1 MDGNRRPPYSELTST
16 ALRPLVSNHPTV
28 CDENRFS
35 EFVLE
40 PEGGNTFQLFR
51 ILRRRAFFL
60 VAIAASAGLIGYL
73 TSLPQTPIYRARTS
87 LEIAGM
93 NWPGVVAGGEPWP
106 ASDNTPDDT
115 YLQTQIKVFQSE
127 SMAERVVAKLKLEN
141 RPELLEATGIIS
153 KLRERYGGSASP
165 ESNSH
170 DRALRQVIA
179 NLKVR
184 PAGQTRVIEILYDC
198 PDPQLAADVANVVVD
213 EYILRFLELRGS
225 TNQSTTEWLTAQLE
239 ELRGKLERSQLD
251 LQAYAREAGL
261 IIFTSDKQSIAE
273 NSLKQLKDDL
283 SKAALERIAKQSE
296 NEIASA
302 YPYESLPEVL
312 ENPVLQEYRIKM
324 GGLQRELAGLSAS
337 FTPTHYKVRHVQAEI
352 AELQALMTTERDNIL
367 KRIANGF
374 ASARRREALLT
385 DAYTQETKHFSEL
398 AERGIRY
405 EMLKH
410 EADTN
415 RQLFDSMLQ
424 KVKEARIT
432 SALRASNIR
441 MLDRAK
447 PPVRPYA
454 PDKRASTAIGLLAG
468 LSLGMLFVIARERS
482 DRSMK
487 SPGDIAMQLGVKE
500 LGTIPM
506 ARIDPEVGRARRRIL
521 PKGSMGWSK
530 DLEHLPP
537 IPELVT
543 LQRQSSVMA
552 ECFRAVLAS
561 ILFNHRK
568 GEHPHVIVITSPGSF
583 EGKTVTASNLAIAL
597 AEIHQRVVLIDA
609 DMRRTRLHEVFNV
622 PNTWGLSNL
631 LSGHNPIGSC
641 PIEALTR
648 ESEIPGLHLV
658 PSGPSVLNTS
668 SLLYSI
674 RMTSLLQRLRQDFDM
689 ILIDTPPMMQF
700 PDARVLGQLADGVV
714 LVVRA
719 GQTTCDRALAAR
731 RRLSEDM
738 IPIIGAILNDWDPSS
753 GVPPST
759 YHPYE
764 PNPYE
769 LKI

>member
-1 MDGNRRPPYSELTST
+1 MGSIRRPLYSESTST
-16 ALRPLVSNHPTV
+16 ALRPLALNHSAFY
-28 CDENRFS
+28 DEKRDS

-40 PEGGNTFQLFR
+40 PEGGSIFQHFR
-51 ILRRRAFFL
+51 VLRRRAFLL
-60 VAIAASAGLIGYL
+60 VAMAASAGLIGYL
-73 TSLPQTPIYRARTS
+73 ISLPQTPLYRARTS
-87 LEIAGM
+87 LEIAGT
-93 NWPGVVAGGEPWP
+93 NWPGVVTGSEQGP
-106 ASDNTPDDT
+106 TPDSGLDDT
-115 YLQTQIKVFQSE
+115 YLQTQIKVLQSE
-127 SMAERVVAKLKLEN
+127 SMAERVVAKLKLED
-141 RPELLEATGIIS
+141 RSELLGATGIVS
-153 KLRERYGGSASP
+153 KMRERYGPPLP
-165 ESNSH
+165 ETNPH
-170 DRALRQVIA
+170 DRALRQVVD

-198 PDPQLAADVANVVVD
+198 SNPQLAASVANAVVD
-213 EYILRFLELRGS
+213 EYIVRFLELRGS
-225 TNQSTTEWLTAQLE
+225 SNQSTTEWLTAQLE

-261 IIFTSDKQSIAE
+261 IIFTPDRPSLAE
-273 NSLKQLKDDL
+273 DSLKRLKDDL
-283 SKAALERIAKQSE
+283 SRAALERIAKQSE
-296 NEIASA
+296 NEVANS

-324 GGLQRELAGLSAS
+324 GVLQRELAGLSAS
-337 FTPTHYKVRHVQAEI
+337 FTPTHYKVRRVEAEI
-352 AELQALMTTERDNIL
+352 AELQTLMTTERDNIL
-367 KRIANGF
+367 KRITNGF
-374 ASARRREALLT
+374 ASARRRETLLT
-385 DAYTQETKHFSEL
+385 DEYSQETKRFSEL

-424 KVKEARIT
+424 KVKEARIA

-454 PDKRASTAIGLLAG
+454 PDKQASTAIGLLAG
-468 LSLGMLFVIARERS
+468 LSFGMLFVISRDRS
-482 DRSMK
+482 DRTLK
-487 SPGDIAMQLGVKE
+487 SPGDIAMQLGIRE
-500 LGTIPM
+500 LGAIPS
-506 ARIDPEVGRARRRIL
+506 ARVDPEVGRARRRVRQKMSIGL
-521 PKGSMGWSK
+521 SSA
-530 DLEHLPP
+530 LVHSQP

-568 GEHPHVIVITSPGSF
+568 GQHPRVIVITSPGPS

-597 AEIHQRVVLIDA
+597 AEIRQRVVLIDA
-609 DMRRTRLHEVFNV
+609 DMRRTRLPAVFNV
-622 PNTWGLSNL
+622 PNTWGLSNI
-631 LSGHNPIGSC
+631 LSDQNHIQNC

-668 SLLYSI
+668 RLLYSA
-674 RMTSLLQRLRQDFDM
+674 RLKSLLQRLRQDFDIIM
-689 ILIDTPPMMQF
+689 IDTPPMIQF
-700 PDARVLGQLADGVV
+700 PDVRVLGQLADGVV
-714 LVVRA
+714 MVVRA
-719 GQTTCDRALAAR
+719 GQTTSDRALTAR

-738 IPIIGAILNDWDPSS
+738 IPIIGAILNDWDPST
-753 GVPPST
+753 GVPLST

-764 PNPYE
+764 PKTYD
-769 LKI
+769 LQI

>member
-1 MDGNRRPPYSELTST
+1 MGSVRRSPYSESTST
-16 ALRPLVSNHPTV
+16 ALRPLVSSHSV
-28 CDENRFS
+28 FWDENRPS
-35 EFVLE
+35 EFILE
-40 PEGGNTFQLFR
+40 PEGGSVFQPFR
-51 ILRRRAFFL
+51 VLRRRAFLL
-60 VAIAASAGLIGYL
+60 VAMAAAAGLIGYL
-73 TSLPQTPIYRARTS
+73 ISLPQTPVYRARTS
-87 LEIAGM
+87 LEIAGT
-93 NWPGVVAGGEPWP
+93 NWPGVVTGNEQGP
-106 ASDNTPDDT
+106 APDSGLDDT
-115 YLQTQIKVFQSE
+115 YLQTQIKVLQSE

-141 RPELLEATGIIS
+141 RPELLGATGIIS
-153 KLRERYGGSASP
+153 KMRERYGPPLP
-165 ESNSH
+165 EINPH
-170 DRALRQVIA
+170 DRALRQVIE

-198 PDPQLAADVANVVVD
+198 PDPQLAAAVANMVVD
-213 EYILRFLELRGS
+213 EYIVRFLELRGS
-225 TNQSTTEWLTAQLE
+225 SNQSTTEWLTAQLE

-261 IIFTSDKQSIAE
+261 IIFTSDRPSIAE
-273 NSLKQLKDDL
+273 DSLKRLKDDL
-283 SKAALERIAKQSE
+283 SRAALERIAKQSE
-296 NEIASA
+296 NEIASS

-324 GGLQRELAGLSAS
+324 GGLQRELASLSAS
-337 FTPTHYKVRHVQAEI
+337 FTPTHYKVRRVQAEI
-352 AELQALMTTERDNIL
+352 TELQALMTTERDNIL
-367 KRIANGF
+367 KRITNGF
-374 ASARRREALLT
+374 ASASRRETLLT
-385 DAYTQETKHFSEL
+385 DAYTQETKRFSEL

-424 KVKEARIT
+424 KVKEARIA

-454 PDKRASTAIGLLAG
+454 PNKQASTAIGLLAG
-468 LSLGMLFVIARERS
+468 LSFGMLFVISRERS
-482 DRSMK
+482 DRTVK
-487 SPGDIAMQLGVKE
+487 SPGDIAVQLGVKE
-500 LGTIPM
+500 LGAIPT
-506 ARIDPEVGRARRRIL
+506 ARIDPEVGRVRRRKL
-521 PKGSMGWSK
+521 QKGPIAQS
-530 DLEHLPP
+530 LEHGQP

-568 GEHPHVIVITSPGSF
+568 GQHPHVIVITSPGPS

-597 AEIHQRVVLIDA
+597 AEIRQRVVLIDA
-609 DMRRTRLHEVFNV
+609 DMRRTRLHALFNV

-631 LSGHNPIGSC
+631 LSDQNGIQNC

-668 SLLYSI
+668 RLLYSVRLKALI
-674 RMTSLLQRLRQDFDM
+674 QRLRQDFDM
-689 ILIDTPPMMQF
+689 IVIDTPPMIQF

-719 GQTTCDRALAAR
+719 GQTTADRALTAR

-738 IPIIGAILNDWDPSS
+738 IPVIGAILNDWDPSS
-753 GVPPST
+753 GVPLST

-764 PNPYE
+764 PKTYD
-769 LKI
+769 LQI

>member
-1 MDGNRRPPYSELTST
+1 MGSIRRPQYSESAST
-16 ALRPLVSNHPTV
+16 ALRPLALNHSAFY
-28 CDENRFS
+28 DENRPS

-40 PEGGNTFQLFR
+40 PEGGNVFQHFR
-51 ILRRRAFFL
+51 VLRRRAFL
-60 VAIAASAGLIGYL
+60 LLAMAASAGLIGYL
-73 TSLPQTPIYRARTS
+73 ISLPQTPVYRARTS
-87 LEIAGM
+87 LEIAGT
-93 NWPGVVAGGEPWP
+93 NWPGLVTGSEQGP
-106 ASDNTPDDT
+106 APDSGLDDT
-115 YLQTQIKVFQSE
+115 YLQTQIKVLQSE

-141 RPELLEATGIIS
+141 SPELLGATGIIP
-153 KLRERYGGSASP
+153 KIRERYGPALP
-165 ESNSH
+165 ETNSH
-170 DRALRQVIA
+170 DRALRQVVE

-198 PDPQLAADVANVVVD
+198 PDPQLAASVANAVVD
-213 EYILRFLELRGS
+213 EYIVRFLELRGS
-225 TNQSTTEWLTAQLE
+225 SNQSTTEWLTAQLE

-261 IIFTSDKQSIAE
+261 IIFTSDRPSIAE
-273 NSLKQLKDDL
+273 DSLKRLKDDL
-283 SKAALERIAKQSE
+283 SRAALERIAKQSE
-296 NEIASA
+296 NEVANS

-352 AELQALMTTERDNIL
+352 VELQALMTTERDNIL
-367 KRIANGF
+367 KRITNVF
-374 ASARRREALLT
+374 ASASRRETLLT
-385 DAYTQETKHFSEL
+385 DAYTQETKRFSEL

-415 RQLFDSMLQ
+415 RQVFDSMLQ
-424 KVKEARIT
+424 KVKEARIA

-454 PDKRASTAIGLLAG
+454 PDKQASTAIGLLAG
-468 LSLGMLFVIARERS
+468 LSFGMLFVISRERS
-482 DRSMK
+482 DRTLK
-487 SPGDIAMQLGVKE
+487 SPGDIATQLGVRE
-500 LGTIPM
+500 LGAIPA
-506 ARIDPEVGRARRRIL
+506 ARVDPEVGRARRRVLQKRLI
-521 PKGSMGWSK
+521 GSSGA
-530 DLEHLPP
+530 LEHSQP

-568 GEHPHVIVITSPGSF
+568 RQHPRVIVITSPGPS

-597 AEIHQRVVLIDA
+597 AEIGQRVVLIDA
-609 DMRRTRLHEVFNV
+609 DMRRTRLHALFNV
-622 PNTWGLSNL
+622 PNTWGLSNI
-631 LSGHNPIGSC
+631 LSDQNLIQNC

-668 SLLYSI
+668 RLLYSA
-674 RMTSLLQRLRQDFDM
+674 RLKSLLERLRQDFDM
-689 ILIDTPPMMQF
+689 ILIDTPPMIQF
-700 PDARVLGQLADGVV
+700 PDARVLGQLADAVV

-719 GQTTCDRALAAR
+719 GQTTSDRAITAR

-738 IPIIGAILNDWDPSS
+738 IPIVGAILNDWDPSS
-753 GVPPST
+753 GVPLST

-764 PNPYE
+764 PKTYD
-769 LKI
+769 LQI